1 MSKVSLAKYGFVR
14 VPKEDFT
21 YDGERYR
28 QSRAT
33 FNNCEIRSSVCRY
46 RGGDRVSANFYIEKV
61 NGKDMSEVDDPT
73 KHVWWTL
80 MGMADLKRFDDAY
93 EFLYTQ
99 KAVDEFMENLYEI
112 AAALS
117 QAVR

>member
-1 MSKVSLAKYGFVR
+1 MGKVSLAKYGFVR

-28 QSRAT
+28 RSRVT
-33 FNNCEIRSSVCRY
+33 FNNCEICSSVCRY

-61 NGKDMSEVDDPT
+61 NGKDMSEVDECTRDA
-73 KHVWWTL
+73 WY
-80 MGMADLKRFDDAY
+80 DLETASNLKKFDDIY

-99 KAVDEFMENLYEI
+99 KAVDEFMENLY
-112 AAALS
+112 ALTATLS
-117 QAVR
+117 QIVK

>member
-1 MSKVSLAKYGFVR
+1 
-14 VPKEDFT
+14 
-21 YDGERYR
+21 
-28 QSRAT
+28 
-33 FNNCEIRSSVCRY
+33 
-46 RGGDRVSANFYIEKV
+46 
-61 NGKDMSEVDDPT
+61 MSEVDDPT

-99 KAVDEFMENLYEI
+99 KAVDEFMESLYEI